1 MHTISLLLLSVFLSC
16 PAVPGQTTP
25 TDSNTLRAILDE
37 VHKLRQ
43 DLQAT
48 SATVQRVQIL
58 LHRLRI
64 QADVVAQASGAP
76 GGSKSD
82 IGPNEIQPGATGQL

>member
-1 MHTISLLLLSVFLSC
+1 MRTISLLLISVFLSC

-48 SATVQRVQIL
+48 SATVGAGANSSLQTTDPDR
-58 LHRLRI
+58 RGC
-64 QADVVAQASGAP
+64 AGFAAP

-82 IGPNEIQPGATGQL
+82 ARPNEIQPGATGQL